1 MLTPLILTNPT
12 TTPITDEQFYQLSL
26 ANRDLKL
33 ERTAQGDLLI
43 MPPTGGIT
51 GKRNSDLNLEL
62 GLWNRATQL
71 GIVLDSSTGFHLPN
85 GAYFSPD
92 AAWVALVQ
100 WRSLTLEQQEKF
112 LPLAPDFV
120 IELRSKSDRL
130 PQLQAKMQ
138 EYIDNGTRLAWLL
151 NPQNRDVEIYRPG
164 QPPELLSNPAQLS
177 GEDVLPGFVLN
188 LGLIW

>member
-1 MLTPLILTNPT
+1 M
-12 TTPITDEQFYQLSL
+12 
-26 ANRDLKL
+26 
-33 ERTAQGDLLI
+33 
-43 MPPTGGIT
+43 T

-92 AAWVALVQ
+92 AAWVSLGQ
-100 WRSLTLEQQEKF
+100 WESLTLEQQEKF

-151 NPQNRDVEIYRPG
+151 NPQNRAVEIYRPG

-188 LGLIW
+188 LALIW